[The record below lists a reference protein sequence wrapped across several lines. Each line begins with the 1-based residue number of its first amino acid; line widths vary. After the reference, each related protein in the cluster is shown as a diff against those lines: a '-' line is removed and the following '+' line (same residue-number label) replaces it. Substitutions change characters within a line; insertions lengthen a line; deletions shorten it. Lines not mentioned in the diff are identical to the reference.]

1 MRSVIINEGSK
12 STDVWGVLQG
22 TWNEFDKN
30 GWHVV
35 MTPFFL
41 VLTKTCEAGGNPLPF
56 KFKTPVCGLAYK
68 SDGTASAV
76 IVRPGETSINM
87 ADKCIVKFQLFGNE
101 ASIEAVI

>member
-12 STDVWGVLQG
+12 ANDVWGVLQG

-56 KFKTPVCGLAYK
+56 KFKTPVCGIAYK
-68 SDGTASAV
+68 SDGDCNAV
-76 IVRPGETSINM
+76 IVRPGENSINM
-87 ADKCIVKFQLFGNE
+87 AEKCIVKFQLFGSE
-101 ASIEAVI
+101 ANTEAVI